1 MYKPNINKPS
11 KKINFYTPPHL
22 KQKMLSIAIK
32 TNIKKIHQM

>member
-11 KKINFYTPPHL
+11 KNKFLHTSSF
-22 KQKMLSIAIK
+22 KTKMLSIAIK